1 MTESAITY
9 CANHPTVE
17 TTLRCRRCEKYICT
31 RCATRT
37 PTGYICRECSRAQ
50 QKAFETAETIDYI
63 LGFSAAVVLSLIGS
77 FLISL
82 IGYIGGFFGLILA
95 SIAAPTAGVVIAEA
109 LRLITRRHRAAL
121 LFRVILAGIIVGA
134 LPMGLIQLFTFNI
147 FGILFQAIYLF
158 ISAPTVYYRLSG
170 IQLFK

>member
-1 MTESAITY
+1 MTKPAATY
-9 CANHPTVE
+9 CANHPTIE
-17 TTLRCRRCEKYICT
+17 TTLRCRRCEKYICPK
-31 RCATRT
+31 CATRT
-37 PTGYICRECSRAQ
+37 PTGYICKDCARSQ

-63 LGFSAAVVLSLIGS
+63 LGFAAAVVLSLICS

-82 IGYIGGFFGLILA
+82 VGLIGFFGLIIV
-95 SIAAPTAGVVIAEA
+95 SIAAPTAGVVIAEV
-109 LRLITRRHRAAL
+109 LRWVTRRRRAAL

-134 LPMGLIQLFTFNI
+134 LPMGLIQIFTFNI

-158 ISAPTVYYRLSG
+158 VSAPMAYYRLSG

>member
-1 MTESAITY
+1 MTEPTATF

-17 TTLRCRRCEKYICT
+17 TTLRCRRCEKYICPK
-31 RCATRT
+31 CATRT
-37 PTGYICRECSRAQ
+37 PTGYICKECSRSQ

-82 IGYIGGFFGLILA
+82 VGFIGFFGLIIV

-109 LRLITRRHRAAL
+109 LRLVTRRRRAAL
-121 LFRVILAGIIVGA
+121 LFRVVLAGIIVGA
-134 LPMGLIQLFTFNI
+134 LPMGLIQIFTFNI

-158 ISAPTVYYRLSG
+158 VSAPTAYYRLSG